1 MKDGLDAIEI
11 GAAGRVLSQKNA
23 NALTSAMKNLL
34 DVAID
39 AKILTVEALKL
50 FIEEEA
56 SETSEEE
63 TAEDSDD
70 KTAIQSEA
78 TQEEDTPIE
87 PIQAASFKDHIE
99 RVSWGEKLR
108 AITNSFSVRFEALS
122 MCPDDELRYMDRNR
136 GKSDYASRESLM
148 DSLLDDLSDLLNQLK
163 DDSKSI
169 FSGGR
174 YALAMASST
183 PEDKQTEIQGGEFR
197 KHIERISWGQ
207 RLNTIIGTFAI
218 GFERIL
224 LYQEDMGAFMFAD
237 SKDRKIN
244 SGESPDR
251 VAIASSLMEDLF
263 SLLRQLRVEAKECR
277 NPSPPLINASSADE
291 DPDSSEMEVSFQWQ
305 DSCVISASN
314 QEEGNRHPIS
324 GVLFR
329 IDEISEGIPAVG
341 PGLPLYI
348 PYEVAASTLNKV
360 AGLPLDAHDSLSQ
373 HANEEITGVIQ
384 SAHIGGTDGKDY
396 NIDAYLWPWSK
407 SAKVQAIRNNS
418 DRLGMSMN
426 AFGRGHEAEINGRKV
441 FKLSSLNLLGAN
453 ILFSDKATYQKT
465 KIAASS
471 DNGVEEEAENILR
484 EVLIEIAAGKYDYE
498 DPEAILEESQSSEI
512 DTVEINAQAGEKN
525 IMDEQKILDSI
536 AALGKTFENTISDLS
551 SRLAPLEQ
559 AHQEASQAIA
569 ASKQEEQQRQSASSL
584 EQMISAAVQKA
595 INPSG
600 SPVRRTIP
608 LSASMSTETSVD
620 TGIGTIQLQ
629 LAALDGELSAW
640 ESQPPGSTQANL
652 KILELKEKK
661 RQLQYQLHG

>member
-63 TAEDSDD
+63 TAEDSDY

-108 AITNSFSVRFEALS
+108 AITNSFSMRFESLS
-122 MCPDDELRYMDRNR
+122 MYPDDELRYLEENR
-136 GKSDYASRESLM
+136 GNKEKLSRDALM

-163 DDSKSI
+163 DDSRSI
-169 FSGGR
+169 LSSGGR
-174 YALAMASST
+174 YTLAMANST
-183 PEDKQTEIQGGEFR
+183 PEDKQTEIQSGEFR
-197 KHIERISWGQ
+197 KHIEKISWGQ
-207 RLNTIIGTFAI
+207 RLNTIVSTFANE
-218 GFERIL
+218 FERVLI
-224 LYQEDMGAFMFAD
+224 YPVMGAFMFAD
-237 SKDRKIN
+237 SKIN
-244 SGESPDR
+244 GEESPDG

-277 NPSPPLINASSADE
+277 NPSPPLINASRADE

-384 SAHIGGTDGKDY
+384 SAHIGGADGKDY

-407 SAKVQAIRNNS
+407 SAKVQAIRSNS

-471 DNGVEEEAENILR
+471 DNGVEEEAENNLR

-512 DTVEINAQAGEKN
+512 DTVEINAQAGEQN

-536 AALGKTFENTISDLS
+536 AALGKTFENTIYDLS

-620 TGIGTIQLQ
+620 TGVGTIQLQ

>member
-11 GAAGRVLSQKNA
+11 EAAGKVLSQKNA
-23 NALTSAMKNLL
+23 SALTSAMKNLL

-63 TAEDSDD
+63 ATEDSDD

-78 TQEEDTPIE
+78 TQEEDIPVE
-87 PIQAASFKDHIE
+87 PIQAASFKDHVE

-108 AITNSFSVRFEALS
+108 AITNSFSMRFETLS
-122 MCPDDELRYMDRNR
+122 MCPDNEMRYMDGR
-136 GKSDYASRESLM
+136 GKTDSADREPLI
-148 DSLLDDLSDLLNQLK
+148 DSLLGDLFDLLNQLK

-169 FSGGR
+169 LSSGGP
-174 YALAMASST
+174 YALAMSSST

-197 KHIERISWGQ
+197 KHIEKVSWGQ
-207 RLNTIIGTFAI
+207 RLNTIIGTFAN

-224 LYQEDMGAFMFAD
+224 LYPEDMGAFMFAD
-237 SKDRKIN
+237 NKI
-244 SGESPDR
+244 SSRESPDR
-251 VAIASSLMEDLF
+251 VAMATSLMEDLF
-263 SLLRQLRVEAKECR
+263 SLLRQLRTEANKCR
-277 NPSPPLINASSADE
+277 NESTPLINASSADE
-291 DPDSSEMEVSFQWQ
+291 DPDSTEIEVSLVWQ
-305 DSCVISASN
+305 DSCVINASK

-360 AGLPLDAHDSLSQ
+360 AGLPLDAHDSLSE

-384 SAHIGGTDGKDY
+384 SAHIGGADGKDY

-426 AFGRGHEAEINGRKV
+426 AFGRGQEAEIDGRKV

-453 ILFSDKATYQKT
+453 ILYSNKATYQKT

-471 DNGVEEEAENILR
+471 ANEVEGESENNLR
-484 EVLIEIAAGKYDYE
+484 EILVEIAAGKYDYE
-498 DPEAILEESQSSEI
+498 DPEAILEESLPNEI
-512 DTVEINAQAGEKN
+512 DTVEINAQTGEQS

-536 AALGKTFENTISDLS
+536 AALGKTFENSVSDLS
-551 SRLAPLEQ
+551 SRIAPLEK
-559 AHQEASQAIA
+559 AHQEETSAIA
-569 ASKQEEQQRQSASSL
+569 ASKQEEQQRLSAAAL
-584 EQMISAAVQKA
+584 EQTVIAAMQKV

-600 SPVRRTIP
+600 SPARRTVP
-608 LSASMSTETSVD
+608 LAASMSTEASVD
-620 TGIGTIQLQ
+620 TGINSIALQ
-629 LAALDGELSAW
+629 LAAVQGELATW
-640 ESQPPGSTQANL
+640 EQMPIGTPNANI
-652 KILELKEKK
+652 KISELIEKK
-661 RQLQYQLHG
+661 RQLQFQLQG

>member
-63 TAEDSDD
+63 VKNSDD

-78 TQEEDTPIE
+78 TQEEDIPSE
-87 PIQAASFKDHIE
+87 PIQASSFKDHIE
-99 RVSWGEKLR
+99 RVSWNEKLR
-108 AITNSFSVRFEALS
+108 AITNSFSMRFESLS
-122 MCPDDELRYMDRNR
+122 MYPDDELRYLEGNR
-136 GKSDYASRESLM
+136 GNKEKLNRDVLM

-163 DDSKSI
+163 DDSRSI
-169 FSGGR
+169 LSSRGR
-174 YALAMASST
+174 YTLAMANST
-183 PEDKQTEIQGGEFR
+183 PEDKQTEIQSGEFR
-197 KHIERISWGQ
+197 KHIEKISWGQ
-207 RLNTIIGTFAI
+207 RLNTIVGTFAN

-224 LYQEDMGAFMFAD
+224 LYPEDMGAFMFAN
-237 SKDRKIN
+237 SKIN

-251 VAIASSLMEDLF
+251 EAIASSLMEDLF

-426 AFGRGHEAEINGRKV
+426 AFGRGREAEIDGRKV

-471 DNGVEEEAENILR
+471 GNGAEEEGENNLR

-512 DTVEINAQAGEKN
+512 DTVEINAQAGEQN

-536 AALGKTFENTISDLS
+536 AALGKTVETIVSELS
-551 SRLAPLEQ
+551 ARIDPIEK
-559 AHQEASQAIA
+559 AHQETVSAIA

-608 LSASMSTETSVD
+608 LSASIFTETSVD
-620 TGIGTIQLQ
+620 TGTGTIQLQ
-629 LAALDGELSAW
+629 LAALDGELSAY
-640 ESQPPGSTQANL
+640 ESLPPGSNQANL
-652 KILELKEKK
+652 KIIELKEKK